1 MKVSYSAKTDIGLL
15 RTENQDSYGIG
26 EDFYVVCD
34 GMGGGVAGAF
44 ASQLAV
50 EVILKSYKT
59 INDEQVRDII
69 GGDLSKIGND
79 IDIAIP
85 IVTVMLA
92 NRMLYNLTVKYP
104 KLAGMGTTVVMCKVD
119 RDYNVLNVYHVGDS
133 RLYRIREGNIKL
145 LTKDHSKIN
154 DLLDGGKIS
163 ESDIKFVE
171 NQSIITRALGI
182 ASSVKVDYQQY
193 DYKVGDFYIMC
204 SDGLNGEIEDNSIK
218 DIVNRNSAS
227 LAFTVNEL
235 ISSANHAGGKDN
247 TTVIVF
253 TIDDDGQPVKLSE
266 DIQKDPLLFSVDD
279 LQKNLYEDRILKK
292 ISKKLTVEI
301 PKNLIKE
308 KKLKNIYMYICVVAF
323 IVLLTFFGYYFF
335 AKKNEKKI
343 YNEKLNEVS
352 GIILN
357 IRHLKKDKLKTIM
370 EVDNYHYRR
379 QLLEEAKSFYK
390 NYSFN
395 FINAIVF
402 IEEKKGYNKFI
413 ALSGNYPIK
422 IYLPVGEYRMLLK
435 YPRYSLVDNNL
446 NIVEYLDLS
455 ISLTGGLEEK
465 VILMVPNSLGE

>member
-1 MKVSYSAKTDIGLL
+1 MKVSYYAKTDIGLL
-15 RTENQDSYGIG
+15 RTENQDFYGIG

-59 INDEQVRDII
+59 ISDEQVRDII
-69 GGDLSKIGND
+69 GTDLSKIGND
-79 IDIAIP
+79 IAIAIP

-92 NRMLYNLTVKYP
+92 NRILYNLTVKYP
-104 KLAGMGTTVVMCKVD
+104 KLAGMGTTLVMCKID
-119 RDYNVLNVYHVGDS
+119 RQYNVLNVYHVGDS

-154 DLLDGGKIS
+154 DLLDVGKIA
-163 ESDIKFVE
+163 ESDIKFIE

-193 DYKVGDFYIMC
+193 DYKPGDFYIMC
-204 SDGLNGEIEDNSIK
+204 SDGLNGQIDDNSIK
-218 DIVNRNSAS
+218 DIVNRNSAN
-227 LAFTVNEL
+227 LAFTVNGL

-253 TIDDDGQPVKLSE
+253 TIDDDGQPVQLSK
-266 DIQKDPLLFSVDD
+266 DICKSILSFSDDD
-279 LQKNLYEDRILKK
+279 LEKNLYEDRILKK
-292 ISKKLTVEI
+292 TSKKLTVEI
-301 PKNLIKE
+301 PKNLIQE
-308 KKLKNIYMYICVVAF
+308 KKIKNTYIYIVAF
-323 IVLLTFFGYYFF
+323 IIVLAFFVYYFF
-335 AKKNEKKI
+335 AKKNEKKL

-357 IRHLKKDKLKTIM
+357 IRHLKKDKLKTII

-402 IEEKKGYNKFI
+402 IEEKNGYNKFI

-422 IYLPVGEYRMLLK
+422 IYLPIGEYRMLLE

-446 NIVEYLDLS
+446 NIVKYLDLS